1 MPHRKVT
8 PPLPLI
14 EIRPD
19 PPALPRLLEAW
30 KYRELLIFLA
40 WRDVAVRYK
49 QTALGV
55 FWAILQP
62 VLTMAIFSV
71 IFGRLAAVPS
81 DGLPYPLFAFC
92 GLLPWQLFSFAL
104 GASAN
109 SLVANERLVTKVY
122 FPRIVL
128 PLASVIA
135 GLVDFAIAFLVLLA
149 LMYYYGVV
157 PTVAILALPAFI
169 LLAVA
174 AATSVGVLLSAVNVR
189 FRDVKHALPFL
200 TQIWMLATP
209 IAYST
214 SLFPEHWRP
223 LFALNPMVGVVEGFR
238 WALLGR
244 TEATAMMF
252 AVSTAILLLGMVLSV
267 SYFLRVER
275 SFADVI

>member
-1 MPHRKVT
+1 MT
-8 PPLPLI
+8 SPLPLI

-19 PPALPRLLEAW
+19 PPALPRLVEAW
-30 KYRELLIFLA
+30 TYRELLMFLA

-55 FWAILQP
+55 SWAVLQP
-62 VLTMAIFSV
+62 VLTMAIFTL
-71 IFGRLAAVPS
+71 IFGRLAAVPT
-81 DGLPYPLFAFC
+81 DGVPYPLFAFC

-122 FPRIVL
+122 FPRIVI

-135 GLVDFAIAFLVLLA
+135 GLVDFAIAFVLLMG
-149 LMYYYGVV
+149 LMYYYAV
-157 PTVAILALPAFI
+157 PISATILALPVLVLA
-169 LLAVA
+169 AVA
-174 AATSVGVLLSAVNVR
+174 AATAVGILLSAVNVR

-214 SLFPEHWRP
+214 SLFPERWRP

-238 WALLGR
+238 WSLLGH
-244 TEATAMMF
+244 TEATGTVF
-252 AVSTAILLLGMVLSV
+252 LVSGAILLLGMAFSV

-275 SFADVI
+275 SFADLI

>member
-1 MPHRKVT
+1 MT
-8 PPLPLI
+8 PLLPFV

-19 PPALPRLLEAW
+19 PAALPRLVEAW
-30 KYRELLIFLA
+30 NYRELLMFLA
-40 WRDVAVRYK
+40 WRDVTVRYK

-55 FWAILQP
+55 LWAILQP
-62 VLTMAIFSV
+62 VLTMGIFAL
-71 IFGRLAAVPS
+71 IFGRLAAVPT
-81 DGLPYPLFAFC
+81 DGVPYPLFAFC

-109 SLVANERLVTKVY
+109 SLVVNERLVTKVY

-128 PLASVIA
+128 PLASVVA
-135 GLVDFAIAFLVLLA
+135 GLVDFALAFVFLVG
-149 LMYYYGVV
+149 LMYYYGV
-157 PTVAILALPAFI
+157 TLTAAILTLPLFV
-169 LLAVA
+169 LMTVV
-174 AATSVGVLLSAVNVR
+174 AATSVGILLSAVNVQ

-209 IAYST
+209 IAYPT

-238 WALLGR
+238 WCLLGR
-244 TEATAMMF
+244 TEWPGTVLLIS
-252 AVSTAILLLGMVLSV
+252 AVILLLGTVLSI

>member
-1 MPHRKVT
+1 LT
-8 PPLPLI
+8 SPLPLI

-19 PPALPRLLEAW
+19 PPALPRLVEAW
-30 KYRELLIFLA
+30 TYRELLMFLA

-55 FWAILQP
+55 SWAVLQP
-62 VLTMAIFSV
+62 VLTMAIFTL
-71 IFGRLAAVPS
+71 IFGRLAAVPT
-81 DGLPYPLFAFC
+81 DGVPYPLFAFC

-122 FPRIVL
+122 FPRIVI

-135 GLVDFAIAFLVLLA
+135 GLVDFAIAFVLLMG
-149 LMYYYGVV
+149 LMYYYAV
-157 PTVAILALPAFI
+157 PISATILALPVLVLA
-169 LLAVA
+169 AVA
-174 AATSVGVLLSAVNVR
+174 AATAVGILLSAVNVR

-214 SLFPEHWRP
+214 SLFPERWRP

-238 WALLGR
+238 WSLLGH
-244 TEATAMMF
+244 TEATGTVF
-252 AVSTAILLLGMVLSV
+252 LVSGAILLLGMAFSV

-275 SFADVI
+275 SFADLI

>member
-1 MPHRKVT
+1 M
-8 PPLPLI
+8 
-14 EIRPD
+14 
-19 PPALPRLLEAW
+19 
-30 KYRELLIFLA
+30 FLA

-55 FWAILQP
+55 SWAVLQP
-62 VLTMAIFSV
+62 VLTMAIFTL
-71 IFGRLAAVPS
+71 IFGRLAAVPT
-81 DGLPYPLFAFC
+81 DGVPYPLFAFC

-122 FPRIVL
+122 FPRIVI

-135 GLVDFAIAFLVLLA
+135 GLVDFAIAFVLLMR
-149 LMYYYGVV
+149 LMYYYAV
-157 PTVAILALPAFI
+157 PISATILALPVLVLA
-169 LLAVA
+169 AVA
-174 AATSVGVLLSAVNVR
+174 AATAVGILLSAVNVR

-214 SLFPEHWRP
+214 SLFPERWRP

-238 WALLGR
+238 WSLLGH
-244 TEATAMMF
+244 TEATGTVF
-252 AVSTAILLLGMVLSV
+252 LVSGAILLLGMAFSV

-275 SFADVI
+275 SFADLI

>member
-1 MPHRKVT
+1 MLQLT
-8 PPLPLI
+8 SPLPLI

-19 PPALPRLLEAW
+19 PPALPRLVEAW
-30 KYRELLIFLA
+30 TYRELLMFLA

-55 FWAILQP
+55 SWAVLQP
-62 VLTMAIFSV
+62 VLTMAIFTL
-71 IFGRLAAVPS
+71 IFGRLAAVPT
-81 DGLPYPLFAFC
+81 DGVPYPLFAFC

-122 FPRIVL
+122 FPRIVI

-135 GLVDFAIAFLVLLA
+135 GLVDFAIAFVLLMG
-149 LMYYYGVV
+149 LMYYYAV
-157 PTVAILALPAFI
+157 PISATILALPVLVLA
-169 LLAVA
+169 AVA
-174 AATSVGVLLSAVNVR
+174 AATAVGILLSAVNVR

-214 SLFPEHWRP
+214 SLFPERWRP
-223 LFALNPMVGVVEGFR
+223 LFALNPMVGVVEGFS
-238 WALLGR
+238 WSLLGH
-244 TEATAMMF
+244 TEATGTVF
-252 AVSTAILLLGMVLSV
+252 LVSGAILLLGMAFSV

-275 SFADVI
+275 SFADLI